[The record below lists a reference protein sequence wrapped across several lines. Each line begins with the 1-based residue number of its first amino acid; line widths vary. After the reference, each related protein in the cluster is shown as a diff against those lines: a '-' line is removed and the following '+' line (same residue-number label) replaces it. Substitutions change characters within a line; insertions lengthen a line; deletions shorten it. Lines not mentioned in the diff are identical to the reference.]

1 MFGEGMLEVKVFMI
15 YGGRVQKGSE
25 DCVFST
31 TELGMRLGVQG
42 LDLRAPKERC
52 G

>member
-1 MFGEGMLEVKVFMI
+1 MFGEGMLEEKVFTI
-15 YGGRVQKGSE
+15 YGGWVQKGSE

-42 LDLRAPKERC
+42 LDLREQKERC